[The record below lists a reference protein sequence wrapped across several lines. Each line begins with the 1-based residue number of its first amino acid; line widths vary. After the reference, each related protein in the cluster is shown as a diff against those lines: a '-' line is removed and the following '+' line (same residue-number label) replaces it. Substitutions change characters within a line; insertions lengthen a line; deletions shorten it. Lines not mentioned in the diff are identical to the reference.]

1 MLRQLQIS
9 YAPASIGSLSL
20 YTPVGRTFLSARI
33 STEKAWIFMP
43 EETTSSSDS
52 LPLRQAQADVDAT
65 IFALGGYWP
74 PLANLARLFE
84 ECGELARA
92 VNQAHGP
99 KRIKASETLAAAHEE
114 LGDVLYTVLVLA
126 NSLGV
131 DAETALRA
139 AIAKAR
145 ARAADAAG
153 A

>member
-1 MLRQLQIS
+1 MPDDTS
-9 YAPASIGSLSL
+9 
-20 YTPVGRTFLSARI
+20 TP
-33 STEKAWIFMP
+33 
-43 EETTSSSDS
+43 SDA

-65 IFALGGYWP
+65 ILALGGYWP

-99 KRIKASETLAAAHEE
+99 KRIKADETQAAAHEE
-114 LGDVLYTVLVLA
+114 LGDVLYTLLVLA

-131 DAETALRA
+131 DADTALRA
-139 AIAKAR
+139 AIAKAG
-145 ARAADAAG
+145 ARAIG